1 MQKCCR
7 SREEMG
13 KTKQKV
19 EQKEIVKERKG
30 RGERAYVLIPFPRA
44 QKKES

>member
-1 MQKCCR
+1 
-7 SREEMG
+7 MG

-19 EQKEIVKERKG
+19 EQKEIVRERKG
-30 RGERAYVLIPFPRA
+30 SEEKAYVLIPFPRA